1 MIKYTVWLNW
11 YTSR

>member
-1 MIKYTVWLNW
+1 MTKYKVWLNW